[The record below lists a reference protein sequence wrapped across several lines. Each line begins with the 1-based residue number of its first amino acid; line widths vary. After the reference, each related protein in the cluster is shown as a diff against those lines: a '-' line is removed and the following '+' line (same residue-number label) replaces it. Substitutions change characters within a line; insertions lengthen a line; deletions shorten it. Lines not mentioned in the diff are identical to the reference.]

1 MSAECSKISSD
12 LAASSSPAQVAPPNN
27 QIAEDGPLA
36 DAAIAHKFSSML
48 GVPEPM
54 LLEALPGLNRCFAKR
69 LPGRKLYKPL
79 DLWAL
84 TAFVEAADGTKLGG
98 SGLRGRRRAEGRPR
112 RWWRRRRRPGGAPG
126 KWDSEP
132 HKNQ

>member
-1 MSAECSKISSD
+1 MGC
-12 LAASSSPAQVAPPNN
+12 ASSSPAQVAPPNN

-69 LPGRKLYKPL
+69 LPGARDP
-79 DLWAL
+79 
-84 TAFVEAADGTKLGG
+84 
-98 SGLRGRRRAEGRPR
+98 SRAVLATRE
-112 RWWRRRRRPGGAPG
+112 
-126 KWDSEP
+126 
-132 HKNQ
+132 KNS

>member
-1 MSAECSKISSD
+1 MGTADHAGGKVGGELISGGGARETARPP
-12 LAASSSPAQVAPPNN
+12 LAVPFLGALPGFGLLKEHPRASQVAPPNN

-69 LPGRKLYKPL
+69 LPSASAVL
-79 DLWAL
+79 A
-84 TAFVEAADGTKLGG
+84 TEAA
-98 SGLRGRRRAEGRPR
+98 GRP
-112 RWWRRRRRPGGAPG
+112 
-126 KWDSEP
+126 
-132 HKNQ
+132 

>member
-1 MSAECSKISSD
+1 MGC
-12 LAASSSPAQVAPPNN
+12 ASSSPAQVAPPNN

-98 SGLRGRRRAEGRPR
+98 AASVRFLRTC
-112 RWWRRRRRPGGAPG
+112 WRRLTG
-126 KWDSEP
+126 
-132 HKNQ
+132 